1 MQLLWKAV
9 IGLTE
14 AAAFIGFE
22 LTQHLYL
29 GKLLAVITGIKGRL
43 NLERGILANFSKAER
58 LRESPA

>member
-29 GKLLAVITGIKGRL
+29 GKLLAVITGSLCISGQGC
-43 NLERGILANFSKAER
+43 N
-58 LRESPA
+58 